1 VSEDDVPSLPP
12 GTLIAGKF
20 RIEKLLGAGAM
31 GAVYAIEHML
41 THHRRALK
49 LLHPHVVQNTEI
61 VRRFLN
67 EASAAGRAGSPHL
80 VETFDAGTLP
90 TGEPY
95 LVMEMLDGESMGH
108 MLERERAL
116 GYERAA
122 DLVAQAAEGIAA
134 AHRAGIIHRDLKP
147 DNLFITAK
155 DGKPFVKILDFGV
168 SKFAEGPSTLPGD
181 HKATRAGAM
190 IGSPA
195 YMSRE
200 QIFGSTD
207 IDARTD
213 VFSLGVVLYEALTG
227 TRPFEAPTL
236 EQLAMRITTGTS
248 TPIETL
254 RPDLPVGLMEVVRQ
268 AIAADREQR
277 LPSAQAL
284 VEALKPYR
292 SATTTQVAPPVSND
306 LGLMKTIAETTPAG
320 ALSSVSAVTGMTAPP
335 KSKAPLAVVGAGVV
349 TVLAVVGLLLARS
362 REPAAISMPSD
373 VSAKQGVSAA
383 PTPPASFLAAVPAP
397 APLAPAEAPSAAI
410 APLPEAGVAV
420 AHRAPSPARPPA
432 PAAAAAPAST
442 PAKPNLGL
450 SQENPFR

>member
-1 VSEDDVPSLPP
+1 VSEDDVHSLPP
-12 GTLIAGKF
+12 GTLLAGKF

-31 GAVYAIEHML
+31 GAVYAIEHQL

-67 EASAAGRAGSPHL
+67 EASAAGRAGNPHL

-95 LVMEMLDGESMGH
+95 LVMEMLDGESLGH
-108 MLERERAL
+108 LLERERSL
-116 GYERAA
+116 SYQRAA

-147 DNLFITAK
+147 DNLFVTAR
-155 DGKPFVKILDFGV
+155 DGRPFVKILDFGV

-207 IDARTD
+207 IDGRTD

-236 EQLAMRITTGTS
+236 EALAMRITSGTS

-254 RPDLPVGLMEVVRQ
+254 RPDLPVGLMEVVRK
-268 AIAADREQR
+268 AIAADRTQR

-284 VEALKPYR
+284 VDALHPYR
-292 SATTTQVAPPVSND
+292 TTTTTQITPPMSND
-306 LGLMKTIAETTPAG
+306 LGLMKTMVDTTPEG
-320 ALSSVSAVTGMTAPP
+320 ALSSVSAVTGMAAPR
-335 KSKAPLAVVGAGVV
+335 KSKAPIAAIAAGVV
-349 TVLAVVGLLLARS
+349 TVLAVIGFALS
-362 REPAAISMPSD
+362 RPKEPGTISMPSD
-373 VSAKQGVSAA
+373 PPAKQGVSAA
-383 PTPPASFLAAVPAP
+383 AP
-397 APLAPAEAPSAAI
+397 PLASAPPVAPSSAPVAAAEAPSAAI
-410 APLPEAGVAV
+410 APLPEAGVPV
-420 AHRAPSPARPPA
+420 ARKPPPSRPQGPAT
-432 PAAAAAPAST
+432 AAAPAPT